1 MTEFDIIVVGS
12 GPSGAMAAYEAAQN
26 GHKVAILEKE
36 NLPRYKTCGG
46 GLVLRGRKFLPF
58 DLSSVIER
66 EFNSVQVFF
75 SNSPYYFES
84 FRDEPIISMV
94 MRDKFDHLLVGKA
107 KERGVVVLEECA
119 LQRIDFSDRLILTT
133 TKGSISTRYLIAAD
147 GVYSP
152 TAKMAGWKDDRKLIP
167 ALEFEVQVP
176 QEEFLRLSKAVRF
189 DVDVVPR
196 GYGWCFPK
204 GAHLSIGVGLLKKR
218 KINLRALYLEYLQHL
233 GITEVIKEEA
243 HGYQIPISHRTGALA
258 ERNIFL
264 TGDAAGLA
272 DPLTAEGISNAIYSG
287 MLAGRSVRDNFD
299 QSDQAMQAYQDEL
312 AQQLLPE
319 LKTAQFTADLFYN
332 QKQVRNL
339 LLEKYGQAGCEILV
353 DIFTG
358 KRSYPTQ
365 LRKKVLSYVKE
376 VLGETI
382 W

>member
-1 MTEFDIIVVGS
+1 MTEFDVIVVGS

-26 GHKVAILEKE
+26 GHHVAILEKE

-46 GLVLRGRKFLPF
+46 GLVLRGRKHLPF

-75 SNSPYYFES
+75 SNSPYYYES

-94 MRDKFDHLLVGKA
+94 MREQFDHLLVGKA
-107 KERGVVVLEECA
+107 KEAGVVILEECA
-119 LQRIDFSDRLILTT
+119 LQRIEFSDRLILTT
-133 TKGSISTRYLIAAD
+133 SKGTLITRYLIAAD

-176 QEEFLRLSKAVRF
+176 AEDFLRLARAVRF
-189 DVDVVPR
+189 DVDVVPQ

-204 GAHLSIGVGLLKKR
+204 GEHLSIGVALLIKR

-243 HGYQIPISHRTGALA
+243 HGYQIPISHRTGSLA
-258 ERNIFL
+258 QKNVFL

-272 DPLTAEGISNAIYSG
+272 DPLTAEGISNAIFSG
-287 MLAGRSVRDNFD
+287 VLAGQAVREHFERPDH
-299 QSDQAMQAYQDEL
+299 AMVSYHSGL
-312 AQQLLPE
+312 AKQLLPE
-319 LKTAQFTADLFYN
+319 LKTAQFAADLFYN
-332 QKQVRNL
+332 QKRIRNL

-358 KRSYPTQ
+358 ERRYPTQ
-365 LRKKVLSYVKE
+365 LRKKVLGYIKE
-376 VLGETI
+376 LLGEAL